1 MHIYIRNALFSPPPN
16 ILCISNV
23 CCITNT
29 CVLVYQSEINR
40 PNPGIQIRGSQPPVM
55 RPAALAQGRYKK
67 KLQNKREKKKDFVF
81 PARRTCMLNGSNEG
95 IPTTY
100 PDCVFFC
107 FCFQGGHIKKKKPS
121 HYYYKCCCWNRKL
134 TYATFVFSLNLWHR
148 WTCGSKDD
156 DRRER
161 MNERTQPKTEI
172 ENALSG
178 KRKIAALCAR
188 SFSCNARGKTL
199 EACRESNRSSGSLRI
214 KDIHASFFF
223 LSLSLYPAI
232 PYLKK

>member
-1 MHIYIRNALFSPPPN
+1 MHIYIRNALFSPPTN

-107 FCFQGGHIKKKKPS
+107 FCFQGGHIKKKTK
-121 HYYYKCCCWNRKL
+121 
-134 TYATFVFSLNLWHR
+134 SLLLQVLLLEPQTHV
-148 WTCGSKDD
+148 
-156 DRRER
+156 
-161 MNERTQPKTEI
+161 
-172 ENALSG
+172 
-178 KRKIAALCAR
+178 
-188 SFSCNARGKTL
+188 CNICFFIK
-199 EACRESNRSSGSLRI
+199 SL
-214 KDIHASFFF
+214 ASMDVWE
-223 LSLSLYPAI
+223 
-232 PYLKK
+232 